1 MQAGPINVNYF
12 NDGTQYI
19 VQSLAVDLSGKM
31 KIEILTLI
39 KVERLNDYFITEF
52 LQGTI
57 SMHIYQDTYTYLIR
71 GCFCY

>member
-19 VQSLAVDLSGKM
+19 VQSLAVELSGKM

-39 KVERLNDYFITEF
+39 KVNRLDDCFITIF
-52 LQGTI
+52 LQGDI
-57 SMHIYQDTYTYLIR
+57 SKVSKQVSMN
-71 GCFCY
+71 G

>member
-39 KVERLNDYFITEF
+39 KVDRLDDYSITLF
-52 LQGTI
+52 LQGTFLKF
-57 SMHIYQDTYTYLIR
+57 SS
-71 GCFCY
+71 